1 MKKNDIILVAV
12 LLMAALLTVAGMRIW
27 QMNNTKAAAKVVVTI
42 DGQVYGT
49 YPLSEDRTERIDL
62 PDGSYNILT
71 ISGGYADVTEASC
84 PDQICVK
91 HNHIKYSKESIVC
104 LPNKVVVTVEGGED
118 NEIDGFTY

>member
-1 MKKNDIILVAV
+1 MKKNDIILIAV
-12 LLMAALLTVAGMRIW
+12 LLAAALLTAVGMRIW
-27 QMNNTKAAAKVVVTI
+27 QMNNTRDAAKVVVTI

-49 YPLSEDRTERIDL
+49 YPLDEDRTERIEL

-71 ISGGYADVTEASC
+71 ISDGYADVTEASC

-104 LPNKVVVTVEGGED
+104 LPNKVVVTVEGGEYS
-118 NEIDGFTY
+118 EIDGATF

>member
-1 MKKNDIILVAV
+1 MKKNDIILIAV
-12 LLMAALLTVAGMRIW
+12 LLAAALLTAVGMRIW
-27 QMNNTKAAAKVVVTI
+27 QMNNTRDAVKVVVTI

-49 YPLSEDRTERIDL
+49 YPLDEDRTERIEL

-71 ISGGYADVTEASC
+71 ISDGYADVTEASC

-118 NEIDGFTY
+118 SEIDGATF

>member
-1 MKKNDIILVAV
+1 MKKNDIVLIAV
-12 LLMAALLTVAGMRIW
+12 LLVAAVLVAAGMRIW
-27 QMNNTKAAAKVVVTI
+27 QMNNTKDTANVVVTI
-42 DGQVYGT
+42 DGQVYGS
-49 YPLSEDRTERIDL
+49 YPLSEDRTESIEL

-91 HNHIKYSKESIVC
+91 HNHIRYSGESIVC

-118 NEIDGFTY
+118 NDIDGSTF

>member
-1 MKKNDIILVAV
+1 MKKNDVILIAV
-12 LLMAALLTVAGMRIW
+12 LLVAAVLTAVGMRIW
-27 QMNNTKAAAKVVVTI
+27 QMNNTKDAAKVVVTI

-49 YPLSEDRTERIDL
+49 YPLSEDRTEKIEL

-71 ISGGYADVTEASC
+71 ISDGYADVTEASC

-118 NEIDGFTY
+118 NEIDGSTF

>member
-1 MKKNDIILVAV
+1 MKKNDIILIAV
-12 LLMAALLTVAGMRIW
+12 LLVVALLTAGGMSIW
-27 QMNNTKAAAKVVVTI
+27 QVNNTKDAAKVVVTI

-49 YPLSEDRTERIDL
+49 YPLSKDMTERIEL

-71 ISGGYADVTEASC
+71 ISDGYADVTEASC

-104 LPNKVVVTVEGGED
+104 LPNKVVVTVEGGEE
-118 NEIDGFTY
+118 NEIDGSTF

>member
-1 MKKNDIILVAV
+1 MKKNDIILIAV
-12 LLMAALLTVAGMRIW
+12 LLAAALLTAVGMRIW
-27 QMNNTKAAAKVVVTI
+27 QMNNTRDSAKVVVTI

-49 YPLSEDRTERIDL
+49 YPLDEDRTERIEL

-71 ISGGYADVTEASC
+71 ISDGYADVTEASC

-118 NEIDGFTY
+118 SEIDGATF

>member
-1 MKKNDIILVAV
+1 MKKNDIILIAV
-12 LLMAALLTVAGMRIW
+12 LLAAALLTAVGMRIW
-27 QMNNTKAAAKVVVTI
+27 QMNNTRDAAKVVVTI

-49 YPLSEDRTERIDL
+49 YPLDEDRTERIEL

-71 ISGGYADVTEASC
+71 ISDGYADVTEASC

-91 HNHIKYSKESIVC
+91 HNHIKYSKESVVC

-118 NEIDGFTY
+118 SEIDGATF

>member
-1 MKKNDIILVAV
+1 MKKNDIILIAV
-12 LLMAALLTVAGMRIW
+12 LLAATLLTAVGMRIW
-27 QMNNTKAAAKVVVTI
+27 QMNNTRDAAKVVVTI

-49 YPLSEDRTERIDL
+49 YPLDEDRTERIEL
-62 PDGSYNILT
+62 PDGSYNILA
-71 ISGGYADVTEASC
+71 ISDGYADVTEASC

-118 NEIDGFTY
+118 SEIDGTTF